1 MNLELNNWKSESVKK
16 FYSENRSDLSQLY
29 RSEKYYLEKIEL
41 KNASILD
48 IGCACGG
55 FYNIFK
61 QLADNVDYTG
71 IDVSEELVAE
81 ARKSYPAASFFVTEG
96 EKLGFDGNAF
106 DLVYSS
112 GVFHLIEDSW
122 KALYKEAYRVSKNKI
137 LIDFRLTD
145 KKECRGKIFM
155 DFYGSG
161 EKNYAVYTAVNVL
174 ELFDFLN
181 SLEPRPARISAYGYM
196 NKPSHMS
203 EIGLDEVCMAFFLVE
218 KGRANNIKTEY
229 SLELP
234 FSNIENT
241 LMERYL

>member
-1 MNLELNNWKSESVKK
+1 MDVNNWKSESVKK

-29 RSEKYYLEKIEL
+29 KSERYFLEKIEL
-41 KNASILD
+41 KNSSVLD

-61 QLADNVDYTG
+61 QLAGVVVYTG
-71 IDVSEELVAE
+71 IDVSSTLIEEAK
-81 ARKSYPAASFFVTEG
+81 RSYPDAAFYVAGG
-96 EKLGFDGNAF
+96 EKIGFGDNAF

-122 KALYKEAYRVSKNKI
+122 KGLYREAYRVSRNKI

-145 KKECRGKIFM
+145 KESTRGKIFL

-161 EKNYAVYTAVNVL
+161 EKNYAVYTILNVF

-181 SLEPRPARISAYGYM
+181 SLDPLPARISAYGYM
-196 NKPSHMS
+196 HKPSHMS
-203 EIGLDEVCMAFFLVE
+203 SVEPDEVCMAFFLVE
-218 KGRANNIKTEY
+218 KGGGGNTKTEY
-229 SLELP
+229 NIELP
-234 FSNIENT
+234 FKDIENKIR
-241 LMERYL
+241 ERYL